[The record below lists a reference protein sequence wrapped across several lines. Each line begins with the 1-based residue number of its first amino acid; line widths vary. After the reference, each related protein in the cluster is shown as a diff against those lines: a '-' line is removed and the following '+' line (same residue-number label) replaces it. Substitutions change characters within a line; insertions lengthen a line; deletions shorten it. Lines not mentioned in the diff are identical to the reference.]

1 MENYDV
7 IILGAGQAGLPL
19 ALALVKSGRKAALIE
34 EKYIGGTCIN
44 FGCTPTKTMV
54 ASAEA
59 ADMARRGADYG
70 VHSGPVSVDMR
81 FVRQRKNSIVENFR
95 TGDDRKVLQAGVH
108 VLRGQASFTGPRQ
121 LQVVMNEGSEV
132 REVSAPVVIIN
143 AGARPRRLALAG
155 VDQVDCLDSTS
166 VQNLDEVPEHLLILG
181 GGYVALEYGQMFRR
195 FGSQVTIIQ
204 RGSQLLGRED
214 ADVAAAARDIL
225 VEDGVEVLLD
235 TSALRVRRGAGAEA
249 SITLSVQTSQ
259 GPRELSGTHLLAAV
273 GRDPNTE
280 KLNLAAAG
288 IELDAPG
295 FIRTNAFLET
305 SASGVYAAGDI
316 KGGPAFTHISYDDFR
331 ILRSSLIEGK
341 KVSIEGRMVPYV
353 LFMDPQIARVGLS
366 EREAQAHKIDYQLAK
381 IPMTYV
387 ARAIELGRTRG
398 FIKALVDAD
407 TQQILGAAVVGVEG
421 GEVMAMLEIA
431 MLGKL
436 PYPVLREAIF
446 AHPTLSE
453 GLNTLFFELP

>member
-1 MENYDV
+1 MEEYDV

-19 ALALVKSGRKAALIE
+19 ALALVKSGRKTALIE

-59 ADMARRGADYG
+59 AAMARRGADYG

-81 FVRQRKNSIVENFR
+81 LVRQRKDRIVENFR
-95 TGDDRKVLQAGVH
+95 TGDDSKVLRAGIH
-108 VLRGQASFTGPRQ
+108 LLRGQASFTAPRQ
-121 LQVVMNEGSEV
+121 LQVVMNEGSQV
-132 REVSAPVVIIN
+132 RQVSAAVVVIN
-143 AGARPRRLALAG
+143 AGARPRRLALEGADR
-155 VDQVDCLDSTS
+155 VDYLDSTS
-166 VQNLDEVPEHLLILG
+166 VQNLDEVPGHLLILG
-181 GGYVALEYGQMFRR
+181 GGYVALEYAQMFRR
-195 FGSQVTIIQ
+195 FGSQVTIVQ
-204 RGSQLLGRED
+204 RGSQLIGRED

-225 VEDGVEVLLD
+225 VEDGVEVLLES
-235 TSALRVRRGAGAEA
+235 SALRVGRDAAGK
-249 SITLSVQTSQ
+249 INLSVQTSQ

-288 IELDAPG
+288 VELDAPG

-398 FIKALVDAD
+398 FIKALVDPG

>member
-1 MENYDV
+1 MEEYDV

-19 ALALVKSGRKAALIE
+19 ALALVKSGRKTALIE
-34 EKYIGGTCIN
+34 EKFIGGTCIN

-59 ADMARRGADYG
+59 AYMARRAADFG
-70 VHSGPVSVDMR
+70 VHAGAVSVDMGV
-81 FVRQRKNSIVENFR
+81 VRQRKDSIVESFR
-95 TGDDRKVLQAGVH
+95 SGDDRKVLQAGVH
-108 VLRGQASFTGPRQ
+108 LLRGSASFTGPRQ
-121 LQVVMNEGSEV
+121 LQVVMNEGSQV
-132 REVSAPVVIIN
+132 RHASASAPVVVIN
-143 AGARPRRLALAG
+143 AGARPRRLTLEGA
-155 VDQVDCLDSTS
+155 DQVPYLDSTS
-166 VQNLDEVPEHLLILG
+166 VQNLEAVPEHLLILG

-195 FGSQVTIIQ
+195 FGSQVTIVQ
-204 RGSQLLGRED
+204 RAGQLLDRED

-235 TSALRVRRGAGAEA
+235 TTPLRVERRPGGA
-249 SITLSVQTSQ
+249 ITLTVQTPQ

-280 KLNLAAAG
+280 RLNLAAAG
-288 IELDAPG
+288 VELDARG
-295 FIRTNAFLET
+295 YVRTNAYLET
-305 SASGVYAAGDI
+305 SATGVYATGDI

-341 KVSIEGRMVPYV
+341 KVSIEGRMLPYV

-366 EREAQAHKIDYQLAK
+366 EKDAQAQKLNYRVAK
-381 IPMTYV
+381 IPMTWV
-387 ARAIELGRTRG
+387 ARAIELDRTRG
-398 FIKALVDAD
+398 FVKALVDAD
-407 TQQILGAAVVGVEG
+407 TRQILGAAVIGVEG

-453 GLNTLFFELP
+453 LLNTLFFELE

>member
-1 MENYDV
+1 MEEFDV

-19 ALALVKSGRKAALIE
+19 ALALVKSGRKTAFIE

-59 ADMARRGADYG
+59 ADMARRGADFG

-95 TGDDRKVLQAGVH
+95 TGDDRKVLQAGIH
-108 VLRGQASFTGPRQ
+108 LFRGQASFTGPRQ
-121 LQVVMNEGSEV
+121 LEVVMNEGHEV
-132 REVSAPVVIIN
+132 RQVSAQVVVIN
-143 AGARPRRLALAG
+143 AGARPHRLTLEG
-155 VDQVDCLDSTS
+155 VDQVDYLDSTS
-166 VQNLDEVPEHLLILG
+166 IQDLHEVPGHLLILG

-195 FGSQVTIIQ
+195 FGSQVTIVQ
-204 RGSQLLGRED
+204 RSSQLIGRED

-235 TSALRVRRGAGAEA
+235 TSALRVGRNAIGT
-249 SITLSVQTSQ
+249 INLSVQTPQ

-280 KLNLAAAG
+280 KLNLAATG
-288 IELDAPG
+288 VELDAQG
-295 FIRTNAFLET
+295 YIRTNAFLET
-305 SASGVYAAGDI
+305 SAPGIYATGDI

-366 EREAQAHKIDYQLAK
+366 EREAQAQKINYCLAK

-398 FIKALVDAD
+398 FIKALVDPG

>member
-1 MENYDV
+1 MEEFDI

-19 ALALVKSGRKAALIE
+19 ALALVKSGRKTAFIE

-59 ADMARRGADYG
+59 AEMARHGADYG
-70 VHSGPVSVDMR
+70 VHSGPVSVDME

-95 TGDDRKVLQAGVH
+95 TGDDRKVLEAGIH
-108 VLRGQASFTGPRQ
+108 LFRGQASFTGPRQ
-121 LQVVMNEGSEV
+121 LEVVMNEGHEV
-132 REVSAPVVIIN
+132 RQVSAPVVVIN
-143 AGARPRRLALAG
+143 AGARPRRLVLEGA
-155 VDQVDCLDSTS
+155 DQVDYLDSTS

-195 FGSQVTIIQ
+195 FGSQVTIVQ
-204 RGSQLLGRED
+204 RGSQLIGRED

-235 TSALRVRRGAGAEA
+235 TSALRVGRNA
-249 SITLSVQTSQ
+249 SGTINLSVQTPR
-259 GPRELSGTHLLAAV
+259 GRRELSGTHLLAAV

-280 KLNLAAAG
+280 KLNLAATG
-288 IELDAPG
+288 VELDAQG
-295 FIRTNAFLET
+295 YIHTSEFLET
-305 SASGVYAAGDI
+305 SAPGVYATGDI

-341 KVSIEGRMVPYV
+341 KVSIKGRMLPYV

-366 EREAQAHKIDYQLAK
+366 EREAQAQKIDYKLAK

-398 FIKALVDAD
+398 FIKALVDPS
-407 TQQILGAAVVGVEG
+407 TQQILGAAVIGIEG

-453 GLNTLFFELP
+453 GLNTLFFELE

>member
-1 MENYDV
+1 MEEYDV
-7 IILGAGQAGLPL
+7 IILGAGQNGLPL
-19 ALALVKSGRKAALIE
+19 AQALVKSGRKTALIE

-44 FGCTPTKTMV
+44 FGCTPTKTMI

-59 ADMARRGADYG
+59 AYMARRAADFGVQVGA
-70 VHSGPVSVDMR
+70 VSVDMGV
-81 FVRQRKNSIVENFR
+81 VRRRKDGIVESFR
-95 TGDDRKVLQAGVH
+95 TSDDRKVLQAGVH
-108 VLRGQASFTGPRQ
+108 LLRGQARFTGPRQ
-121 LQVVMNEGSEV
+121 LEVVMNEGSQV
-132 REVSAPVVIIN
+132 REVSAAVVVIN
-143 AGARPRRLALAG
+143 AGARPRRLTLEG
-155 VDQVDCLDSTS
+155 SDQVPYLDSTS
-166 VQNLDEVPEHLLILG
+166 IQNLETVPEHLLILG

-235 TSALRVRRGAGAEA
+235 TTALQVGRSAAGA
-249 SITLSVQTSQ
+249 INLSLQTPQ
-259 GPRELSGTHLLAAV
+259 GPRQLSGTHLLAAV

-280 KLNLAAAG
+280 TLNLSAAG
-288 IELDAPG
+288 VELDAQS
-295 FIRTNAFLET
+295 FIHTNEFLET
-305 SASGVYAAGDI
+305 SAPGVYATGDI

-366 EREAQAHKIDYQLAK
+366 EKDAQAQKINYHLAK

-398 FIKALVDAD
+398 FVKALVDAD
-407 TQQILGAAVVGVEG
+407 TRQILGAAVIGVEG
-421 GEVMAMLEIA
+421 GEVMSMLQIA
-431 MLGKL
+431 MLGNL

-453 GLNTLFFELP
+453 LLNTLFFELE

>member
-1 MENYDV
+1 MEEYDV

-19 ALALVKSGRKAALIE
+19 ALALVKSGRKTALIE

-44 FGCTPTKTMV
+44 FGCTPTKAMV

-59 ADMARRGADYG
+59 AEMARGGADYG

-95 TGDDRKVLQAGVH
+95 TGDDRKVLQAGIH
-108 VLRGQASFTGPRQ
+108 LLRGQASFTAPRQ
-121 LQVVMNEGSEV
+121 LQVVMNEGGEV
-132 REVSAPVVIIN
+132 LQVSAPVMVIN
-143 AGARPRRLALAG
+143 AGARPRRLALEGA
-155 VDQVDCLDSTS
+155 DQVNYLDSTS

-204 RGSQLLGRED
+204 RGSQLIGRED

-235 TSALRVRRGAGAEA
+235 TSALRVGRSAAGT
-249 SITLSVQTSQ
+249 INLSVQTPQ
-259 GPRELSGTHLLAAV
+259 GPRQLSGTHLLAAV

-288 IELDAPG
+288 VELDAQG
-295 FIRTNAFLET
+295 YVRTNAFLET
-305 SASGVYAAGDI
+305 SAPGVYAAGDI

-366 EREAQAHKIDYQLAK
+366 EREAQAQKIDYQLAK

-398 FIKALVDAD
+398 FIKALVDAA
-407 TQQILGAAVVGVEG
+407 TQQILGAAVIGVEG

-453 GLNTLFFELP
+453 GLNTLFFELE

>member
-1 MENYDV
+1 MENFDV

-19 ALALVKSGRKAALIE
+19 SLALARSGRKTAFIE

-59 ADMARRGADYG
+59 AYMARRAADFG
-70 VHSGPVSVDMR
+70 VHSGPVSVDMGV
-81 FVRQRKNSIVENFR
+81 VRQRKNSVVESFR
-95 TGDDRKVLQAGVH
+95 SGDDRKVQLAGIAL
-108 VLRGQASFTGPRQ
+108 LRGRASFTGPKQ
-121 LQVVMNEGSEV
+121 LQVVMNEDGAV
-132 REVSAPVVIIN
+132 RQVSAPVIVIN
-143 AGARPRRLALAG
+143 AGAHPRRPDLEG
-155 VDQVDCLDSTS
+155 IDQVKVLDSTS
-166 VQNLDEVPEHLLILG
+166 VQNLDEVPGHLLILG

-195 FGSQVTIIQ
+195 FGSRVTIIQ

-225 VEDGVEVLLD
+225 VEDGVEVLLNAA
-235 TSALRVRRGAGAEA
+235 ALKVGRRAGGQ
-249 SITLSVQTSQ
+249 IVLTVQTPQ
-259 GPRELSGTHLLAAV
+259 GQRELLGTHLLAAV

-280 KLNLAAAG
+280 TLNLAATG
-288 IELDAPG
+288 VELDAYG
-295 FIRTNAFLET
+295 FIRANAFLET
-305 SASGVYAAGDI
+305 SAPGIYAAGDV

-331 ILRSSLIEGK
+331 ILRSRLIEGK

-353 LFMDPQIARVGLS
+353 LFMDPQVARVGLS
-366 EREAQAHKIDYQLAK
+366 EKDAQAQKLNYLVAK

-387 ARAIELGRTRG
+387 ARAIELDRTRG
-398 FIKALVDAD
+398 FVKALVDAN
-407 TQQILGAAVVGVEG
+407 TQQILGAAVIGVEG

-436 PYPVLREAIF
+436 PYPVL
-446 AHPTLSE
+446 
-453 GLNTLFFELP
+453 LNTLFFELP

>member
-1 MENYDV
+1 
-7 IILGAGQAGLPL
+7 
-19 ALALVKSGRKAALIE
+19 LVKSGRKTALIE

-59 ADMARRGADYG
+59 AYMARRAADFG
-70 VHSGPVSVDMR
+70 VHAGPVSVDMGV
-81 FVRQRKNSIVENFR
+81 VRQRKDSIVESFR
-95 TGDDRKVLQAGVH
+95 SGDDRKVLQAGVH
-108 VLRGQASFTGPRQ
+108 LLRGQARFIGPRQ
-121 LQVVMNEGSEV
+121 LEVVMNEGSQV
-132 REVSAPVVIIN
+132 RQVIAAVVVIN
-143 AGARPRRLALAG
+143 AGARPRRLTLEGA
-155 VDQVDCLDSTS
+155 DQVAYLDSTS
-166 VQNLDEVPEHLLILG
+166 VQNLDAVPEHLLILG

-204 RGSQLLGRED
+204 RSGQLLDRED

-235 TSALRVRRGAGAEA
+235 TTAQKVERSAIGA
-249 SITLSVQTSQ
+249 ITLSVQTPQ
-259 GPRELSGTHLLAAV
+259 GPRQLSGTHLLAAV

-280 KLNLAAAG
+280 RLNLAAAG
-288 IELDAPG
+288 IELDAHG
-295 FIRTNAFLET
+295 FIHTNQFLET
-305 SASGVYAAGDI
+305 SAPGVYAAGDI

-341 KVSIEGRMVPYV
+341 KVSIAGRMLPYV

-366 EREAQAHKIDYQLAK
+366 EKEAQAHKLNYRVAK
-381 IPMTYV
+381 IPMTWV
-387 ARAIELGRTRG
+387 ARAIELDRTRG
-398 FIKALVDAD
+398 FVKALVDAD
-407 TQQILGAAVVGVEG
+407 TQQILGAAVIGVEG
-421 GEVMAMLEIA
+421 GDVMAMLEIA

-453 GLNTLFFELP
+453 GLNRLFFELP

>member
-7 IILGAGQAGLPL
+7 IIIGAGQAGLPL
-19 ALALVKSGRKAALIE
+19 SQDLVRSGRKTALIE
-34 EKYIGGTCIN
+34 EKFLGGTCIN

-59 ADMARRGADYG
+59 AYMARRAAELG
-70 VHSGPVSVDMR
+70 VHAGPVSVDMQ
-81 FVRQRKNSIVENFR
+81 FVRQRKNEIVENFR
-95 TGDDRKVLQAGVH
+95 AGHDRKVLKAGVDL
-108 VLRGQASFTGPRQ
+108 LRGRASFSGPKQ
-121 LQVVMNEGSEV
+121 LQVVMNEGGEV
-132 REVSAPVVIIN
+132 RQVSAPVILIN
-143 AGARPRRLALAG
+143 SGARPHMPDLEG
-155 VDQVDCLDSTS
+155 IDQVTVLDSTS

-195 FGSQVTIIQ
+195 FGSRVTIIQ
-204 RGSQLLGRED
+204 RSSQLLGRED
-214 ADVAAAARDIL
+214 ADVAAAVQDIL

-235 TSALRVRRGAGAEA
+235 TTAQKVGRGAAGA
-249 SITLSVQTSQ
+249 ITLTVQTPQ
-259 GPRELSGTHLLAAV
+259 GLRQLSGTHLLAAV

-280 KLNLAAAG
+280 QLNLAAAG
-288 IELDAPG
+288 VEVDPKGG
-295 FIRTNAFLET
+295 FIRTNEFLET
-305 SASGVYAAGDI
+305 SAPGIYALGDVH
-316 KGGPAFTHISYDDFR
+316 GGPAFTHISYDDFR
-331 ILRSSLIEGK
+331 IMRSRLIEGK
-341 KVSIEGRMVPYV
+341 KVSIKGRMVPYV
-353 LFMDPQIARVGLS
+353 LFIDPQVARVGLS
-366 EREAQAHKIDYQLAK
+366 ERDAQAQKINYRLAK

-398 FIKALVDAD
+398 FVKALVDAD
-407 TQQILGAAVVGVEG
+407 TQQILGAAVIGVDG

-453 GLNTLFFELP
+453 LLNTLFFELP

>member
-1 MENYDV
+1 
-7 IILGAGQAGLPL
+7 
-19 ALALVKSGRKAALIE
+19 
-34 EKYIGGTCIN
+34 
-44 FGCTPTKTMV
+44 MV

-59 ADMARRGADYG
+59 ADMARRGAEYG
-70 VHSGPVSVDMR
+70 VHSGPVSVDME

-95 TGDDRKVLQAGVH
+95 TGDDRKVLEAGIH
-108 VLRGQASFTGPRQ
+108 LFRGQASFTGPRQ
-121 LQVVMNEGSEV
+121 LEVVMNEGHEV
-132 REVSAPVVIIN
+132 RQVSAPVVVIN
-143 AGARPRRLALAG
+143 AGARPRRLVLEGA
-155 VDQVDCLDSTS
+155 DQVDYLDSTS
-166 VQNLDEVPEHLLILG
+166 VQNLDEVPGHLLILG

-195 FGSQVTIIQ
+195 FGSQVTIVQ
-204 RGSQLLGRED
+204 RGSQLIGRED

-235 TSALRVRRGAGAEA
+235 TSALRVGRNA
-249 SITLSVQTSQ
+249 SGTINLSVQTPR
-259 GPRELSGTHLLAAV
+259 GRRELSGTHLLAAV

-280 KLNLAAAG
+280 KLNLAATG
-288 IELDAPG
+288 VELDAQG
-295 FIRTNAFLET
+295 YIHTSEFLET
-305 SASGVYAAGDI
+305 SAPGVYATGDI

-341 KVSIEGRMVPYV
+341 KVSIKGRMLPYV

-366 EREAQAHKIDYQLAK
+366 EREAQAQKIDYKLAK

-398 FIKALVDAD
+398 FIKALVDPS
-407 TQQILGAAVVGVEG
+407 TQQILGAAVIGIEG

-453 GLNTLFFELP
+453 GLNTLFFELE